1 MEHINL
7 KVSLIQMNVVADD
20 FEANLSRAKAMLNVA
35 LKQRKKPNVIVLP
48 EMWTSNLYK
57 KINQKYN
64 SLYVLDE
71 LKEIASRNS
80 VNIVAG
86 SMIESRG
93 DQGVFNTSYIINSQ
107 GEIIGSY
114 NQVHC
119 ERDKRPEITPGSKAV
134 TFDIDGISCGIILG
148 YDLRFPEFVRQ
159 LALKGA
165 KVLFVLGM
173 WSGPWEVHWKL
184 LNIVRAIENQ
194 FFVVAVNRAGTTG
207 NVAYPGMSMVVDP
220 WGGILIEGD
229 NTPDILTTV
238 IDIRQVDKAR
248 EQNPFFF
255 DRRPDL
261 YED

>member
-86 SMIESRG
+86 
-93 DQGVFNTSYIINSQ
+93 
-107 GEIIGSY
+107 
-114 NQVHC
+114 
-119 ERDKRPEITPGSKAV
+119 
-134 TFDIDGISCGIILG
+134 
-148 YDLRFPEFVRQ
+148 
-159 LALKGA
+159 
-165 KVLFVLGM
+165 
-173 WSGPWEVHWKL
+173 
-184 LNIVRAIENQ
+184 
-194 FFVVAVNRAGTTG
+194 
-207 NVAYPGMSMVVDP
+207 
-220 WGGILIEGD
+220 
-229 NTPDILTTV
+229 
-238 IDIRQVDKAR
+238 
-248 EQNPFFF
+248 
-255 DRRPDL
+255 
-261 YED
+261 